1 MQRLAAEHRWEAALK
16 TETALQEDWTCS
28 LLFGVCVCVCAC
40 VSVRVFSLQAEIEH
54 RGELQRQKQQELEEA
69 LRFCLVRKFR

>member
-28 LLFGVCVCVCAC
+28 LLFGVCVCVCECAC
-40 VSVRVFSLQAEIEH
+40 FSLQAEIEH

>member
-1 MQRLAAEHRWEAALK
+1 MEKAALQDMFVTK
-16 TETALQEDWTCS
+16 LRWRCKPM
-28 LLFGVCVCVCAC
+28 CVCVCECAC
-40 VSVRVFSLQAEIEH
+40 FSLQAEIEH

>member
-28 LLFGVCVCVCAC
+28 LLFGLCVCV
-40 VSVRVFSLQAEIEH
+40 RV
-54 RGELQRQKQQELEEA
+54 
-69 LRFCLVRKFR
+69 